1 MPQSMPHA
9 WLCAQAE
16 SKRAAELDPEEQ
28 RALLRALK
36 LRWADVNAVY
46 MRQPFASDT
55 AGMRRRKE
63 ALEAQLGSLERDIRL
78 LSAVKVIVLQE
89 V

>member
-1 MPQSMPHA
+1 MV
-9 WLCAQAE
+9 
-16 SKRAAELDPEEQ
+16 ELDPAEQ

-36 LRWADVNAVY
+36 LRWADVNAAY

-63 ALEAQLGSLERDIRL
+63 ALEVQLGGLERDIRL
-78 LSAVKVIVLQE
+78 LSAASVMVLQE
-89 V
+89 G